1 MNIIVTAQVTYE
13 IYGVKDI
20 TEAIDVYKECVK
32 KRTVSDTQYIGIKE
46 LFATEMSDEGTFLTH
61 PEIWEIEEVE

>member
-20 TEAIDVYKECVK
+20 HEAVDIYKECVK
-32 KRTVSDTQYIGIKE
+32 KWSVTDTQYIGIKE
-46 LFATEMSDEGTFLTH
+46 LFATELSDEGTFKTD
-61 PEIWEIEEVE
+61 PEIWEIEDVE

>member
-1 MNIIVTAQVTYE
+1 MNTIVTAQVTYE

>member
-13 IYGVKDI
+13 IYGVQDI
-20 TEAIDVYKECVK
+20 QEAVSVFQECVV
-32 KRTVSDTQYIGIKE
+32 KRIDDTQYIGTKE

-61 PEIWEIEEVE
+61 PQIWEIEEVE